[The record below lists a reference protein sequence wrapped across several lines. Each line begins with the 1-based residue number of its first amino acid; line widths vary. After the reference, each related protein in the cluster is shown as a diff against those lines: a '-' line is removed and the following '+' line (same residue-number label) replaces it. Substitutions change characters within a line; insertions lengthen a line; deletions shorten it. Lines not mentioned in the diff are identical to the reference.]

1 MSLCLVEGGFTRFF
15 LRSLERARSGKVVSA
30 LPLPRFIVEEYR
42 VDDLKMCR
50 LILLGPPKLIIPA
63 PGPSYIN
70 DDEPALYAEEMHVR
84 IRAEVK
90 PTEDEEKLLRA
101 IKKIFPEV
109 EFRLVQQQDRRFF
122 IGESSEISSLKYV
135 KENWRRR
142 KVRSTAARLL
152 REAARPGVVYMRL
165 SKQAAYVGVASI
177 LDFDEEPA
185 IGSIEVEVET
195 SDPEELIKWMTT

>member
-1 MSLCLVEGGFTRFF
+1 I
-15 LRSLERARSGKVVSA
+15 RSE
-30 LPLPRFIVEEYR
+30 I
-42 VDDLKMCR
+42 
-50 LILLGPPKLIIPA
+50 
-63 PGPSYIN
+63 
-70 DDEPALYAEEMHVR
+70 
-84 IRAEVK
+84 K

-101 IKKIFPEV
+101 IRKIFPDV
-109 EFRLVQQQDRRFF
+109 EFKINESYGRRFF

-152 REAARPGVVYMRL
+152 REAVRPGIVSMRL

-185 IGSIEVEVET
+185 IGSIDVEIET
-195 SDPEELIKWMTT
+195 SDPEELIKWLTS